1 MKLKSEKFKNSKI
14 VFGDK
19 LISFNEN
26 GTSEE
31 LDDGVAKKLA
41 ILDFFELLEEPKKK
55 VKEEVKEEVKEGP
68 EKEVKETETKKRAT
82 RKNTTK

>member
-1 MKLKSEKFKNSKI
+1 MKLKSLKYKNSEI

-19 LISFNEN
+19 LISFDDN
-26 GTSEE
+26 GISID
-31 LDDGVAKKLA
+31 LDDGIAKTLA
-41 ILDFFELLEEPKKK
+41 ILDFFELVEESKKK
-55 VKEEVKEEVKEGP
+55 VKEEVKEEP